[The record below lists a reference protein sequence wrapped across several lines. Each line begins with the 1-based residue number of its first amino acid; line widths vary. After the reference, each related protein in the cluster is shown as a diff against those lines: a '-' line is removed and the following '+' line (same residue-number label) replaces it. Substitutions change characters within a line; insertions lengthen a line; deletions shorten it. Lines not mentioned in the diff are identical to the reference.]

1 MMISVNKFP
10 KVLLL
15 ADLLMLIYMEIRQES
30 EEI

>member
-1 MMISVNKFP
+1 MISVNKFP

-15 ADLLMLIYMEIRQES
+15 ADLLILIYMETRQGS